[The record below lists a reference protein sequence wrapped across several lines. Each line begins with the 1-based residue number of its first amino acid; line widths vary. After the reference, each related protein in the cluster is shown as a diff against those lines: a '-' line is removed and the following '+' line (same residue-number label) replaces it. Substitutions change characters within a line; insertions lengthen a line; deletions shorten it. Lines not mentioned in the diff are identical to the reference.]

1 MNSTARK
8 IVSGAMALAMSF
20 SMATTA
26 SAALINTEQLK
37 YDSSQALKR
46 LASDTADA
54 AKFSL
59 ASQSADGIWSSQF
72 SKNGQTAYMLMVKAI
87 ENFQTSV
94 SIPDVPKS
102 EFSQFWN
109 IMKKEH
115 PELFYAKNFQRK
127 TITEANKHEIHTAYW
142 TLDSNARQEVNA
154 VNQAV
159 NNFLAKAPKNGSD
172 YDKELYVHD
181 KLVQETNYVSGNRTV
196 YNSLVQHKGNCEGY
210 AYAMKLLLNK
220 LAIPCDVIV
229 GTASGEGAHAW
240 NRVTLDGKP
249 YLTDACWDDPVGSA
263 GSGVISHRYFNLSA
277 SEMNRDHQATNPKEQ
292 SACTS
297 TDQNYYKKNGIYYSS
312 VASAEQALSQ
322 MMQTQTKIQIQVPNS
337 AIANQIK
344 QDWKAGTLKMP
355 AGSHWHLEQS
365 NTQNGFANGVMI
377 FYATAQ

>member
-46 LASDTADA
+46 IVSDTADA
-54 AKFSL
+54 AKFNL
-59 ASQSADGIWSSQF
+59 AAQKADGIWSSQF
-72 SKNGQTAYMLMVKAI
+72 SKNGQTAYMLMVNAI
-87 ENFQTSV
+87 KNFQTSV

-102 EFSQFWN
+102 EFEQFWN
-109 IMKKEH
+109 VMKKEH

-127 TITEANKHEIHTAYW
+127 TFTEANKHESYTARW
-142 TLDSNARQEVNA
+142 TLDSNARQEANA

-159 NNFLAKAPKNGSD
+159 SSFLAQAPKNGSD

-181 KLVQETNYVSGNRTV
+181 KLVQETNYVTGNRTV

-220 LAIPCDVIV
+220 LNVPCEVIV

-240 NRVTLDGKP
+240 NRVTLNGKP
-249 YLTDACWDDPVGSA
+249 YLTDACWDDPTGA
-263 GSGVISHRYFNLSA
+263 GNSHIISHRYFNLSA
-277 SEMNRDHQATNPKEQ
+277 SEMNRDHQATKNSEQ
-292 SACTS
+292 SACNN
-297 TDQNYYKKNGIYYSS
+297 TDQNFYKKNGMYYSS
-312 VASAEQALSQ
+312 VADAEKALETL
-322 MMQTQTKIQIQVPNS
+322 MQTQTGIQIQVPNS
-337 AIANQIK
+337 NMANQIK
-344 QDWKAGTLKMP
+344 QDWKNGTLKMP